1 MNEDYNYR
9 ARRNNLR
16 SSSEQSVRLE
26 RNRKN
31 LIPVHLKEAEKILLL
46 RPEEKEKMGIGVHF
60 RENRFSKFLQNFHP
74 NIVEKKITLEINKS
88 LKEELKTLAKTSK
101 VVIFDTSF
109 QLSSGQVGILTEG
122 QIEFLKG
129 LSHINPNLI
138 IFAINPFVISQ
149 IPFVD
154 TVLFTYSNNEYV
166 LKTALEIIF
175 GKQKAKGRLPA
186 KNKIIFYKLRGL

>member
-1 MNEDYNYR
+1 M
-9 ARRNNLR
+9 
-16 SSSEQSVRLE
+16 
-26 RNRKN
+26 
-31 LIPVHLKEAEKILLL
+31 KEGEKILLL
-46 RPEEKEKMGIGVHF
+46 CPEEKEKMAIGVHF
-60 RENRFSKFLQNFHP
+60 RGKRLSEFLKKFCQ
-74 NIVEKKITLEINKS
+74 NIVEKKIPLEINKS

-149 IPFVD
+149 ISFAD
-154 TVLFTYSNNEYV
+154 TVLFTYSNNEHV
-166 LKTALEIIF
+166 LKAALEIIF
-175 GKQKAKGRLPA
+175 GKREAKGWLPSS
-186 KNKIIFYKLRGL
+186 NEVTFYKICGL